1 MDESKVKVK
10 SLFKALKLLDHFS
23 EQETSLKISDV
34 AEQENLPKSTVHNI
48 FSTFSA
54 YGMLTQDP
62 YTGRYSLGPQIAKL
76 SNIYFS
82 TNPALNMLGSEMER
96 VSAIANETV
105 YFGTFFENQVL
116 YLEAVYPSSMNRTS
130 SVIGVTAPLYCTG
143 IGKSI
148 LAWSD
153 PASVDTIFSEPVTKF
168 TENTIVDKDLL
179 IRELQDSRNA
189 GFTIDNMEH
198 EYGVKCVAVPI
209 FRLDNTL
216 AGAMSITCP
225 SLRMEGKYDLFS
237 NLLKDAQKSLRPY
250 L

>member
-1 MDESKVKVK
+1 M
-10 SLFKALKLLDHFS
+10 
-23 EQETSLKISDV
+23 
-34 AEQENLPKSTVHNI
+34 
-48 FSTFSA
+48 
-54 YGMLTQDP
+54 
-62 YTGRYSLGPQIAKL
+62 
-76 SNIYFS
+76 
-82 TNPALNMLGSEMER
+82 
-96 VSAIANETV
+96 
-105 YFGTFFENQVL
+105 
-116 YLEAVYPSSMNRTS
+116 EAVSPSSMNRTS

-153 PASVDTIFSEPVTKF
+153 PAIIDSVFSNPVTKY
-168 TENTIVDKDLL
+168 TENTITDKQALL
-179 IRELQDSRNA
+179 RELQTSRET

-237 NLLKDAQKSLRPY
+237 NLLKEAQKSLRTY
-250 L
+250 V

>member
-10 SLFKALKLLDHFS
+10 SLYKALKLLDNFS
-23 EQETSLKISDV
+23 EQKTALKISEV
-34 AEQENLPKSTVHNI
+34 AEQEGLPKSTVHNI

-54 YGMLTQDP
+54 YGLLTQDACS
-62 YTGRYSLGPQIAKL
+62 GRYSLGPQIAKL

-82 TNPALNMLGSEMER
+82 TNPAFNMLRTEMER
-96 VSAIANETV
+96 ISSIANETV

-116 YLEAVYPSSMNRTS
+116 YLEAVYPSSISRTS

-153 PASVDTIFSEPVTKF
+153 KAVVDEVFAKPVTRF
-168 TENTIVDKDLL
+168 TENTIVDKHALL
-179 IRELQDSRNA
+179 RELQESREM
-189 GFTIDNMEH
+189 GFTVDNMEH

-216 AGAMSITCP
+216 AGAMSISCP
-225 SLRMEGKYDLFS
+225 SLRMEGKYDVFS
-237 NLLKDAQKSLRPY
+237 NLLKEAQRSLRNY